1 MYKNNL
7 PGGVRFLLGFL
18 SVLLCIVLFVASVA
32 AILVVD
38 VQTVFSK
45 DGLQSII
52 TQGLFPTKQARVL
65 PKLSGMDLG
74 GLLGDGGAIDL
85 GGLTEGLSQSDL
97 VDNIYDMI
105 KEQAGAE
112 LPVTKE
118 QVSQILEE
126 STLPEF
132 LSEKVSSVVNDVYTG
147 ENTTTITTDEVI
159 QLLEENAPLLEEHFD
174 IQIDPAQMDVVE
186 DWLKE
191 NDIVG
196 NVKTQ
201 INKTLGIVAPELPGG
216 EGGAATQNKVPGSI
230 LDLMDPNMAVPQT
243 PFEILQL
250 VRAVTSQQTLY
261 ILLGLCGAIFLLLLL
276 THWGRPFAAV
286 RSAGIPVM
294 LAGLLMLVPTAV
306 VSFLPADIPFIGV
319 VQGIFSTTGNISLI
333 VAAGGLVLI
342 ILGAV
347 LNSVCKNA
355 AAKKALS
362 AGEEPAAE
370 EPTIEEQL
378 LAVEEAE

>member
-7 PGGVRFLLGFL
+7 PGGVRALLGFL
-18 SVLLCIVLFVASVA
+18 SVLLCIVLFVVSVA

-38 VQTVFSK
+38 VQTVTSK

-52 TQGLFPTKQARVL
+52 DQALFPTKKARVL

-74 GLLGDGGAIDL
+74 GLLGDGGLGDL
-85 GGLTEGLSQSDL
+85 GDLDNLADSPL
-97 VDNIYDMI
+97 VDSIYEMI
-105 KEQAGAE
+105 KEQAGE
-112 LPVTKE
+112 DIPVTKE
-118 QVSQILEE
+118 QVGQILEE

-132 LSEKVSSVVNDVYTG
+132 LSEKVSSMVNDVFTG

-174 IQIDPAQMDVVE
+174 IQIDQTQMDVVE
-186 DWLKE
+186 DWLEE

-196 NVKTQ
+196 NVKTE
-201 INKTLGIVAPELPGG
+201 INKTLGILAPELPGG
-216 EGGAATQNKVPGSI
+216 EGGTVGGNKAPGSI
-230 LDLMDPNMAVPQT
+230 LDLMDPNTAAPQT
-243 PFEILQL
+243 PYEILQL
-250 VRAVTSQQTLY
+250 VRAVTSQQTLH

-294 LAGLLMLVPTAV
+294 LAGLLMLLPTAA
-306 VSFLPADIPFIGV
+306 VSFLPPELPFISV
-319 VQGIFSTTGNISLI
+319 IQSIFSTTGNISLI

-355 AAKKALS
+355 AAKKAL
-362 AGEEPAAE
+362 AVA

-378 LAVEEAE
+378 LAVEE

>member
-216 EGGAATQNKVPGSI
+216 EGGILTENKAPGNI